1 MRATRGAILLVSA
14 LSLFADTRT
23 VTRTSAGDHETT
35 CTAFV
40 QGKNQ
45 RTECLNQDGS
55 EAVVTIHDWERNVT
69 YLLDLPSRK
78 YVELRGQNSDL
89 ILTLASWIAR
99 PPRFYESGKTVNI
112 YFETVDTGER
122 RQFFGRTAKHL
133 VIRSR
138 QIADPGACGLTQ
150 ESVRDGWYIP
160 ESDSRTTL
168 AGHIIMGMASS
179 GGRMCRDKLIFHGKP
194 GPPGIT
200 VLERNGSFTTEV
212 LEMSDAPLDKKLF
225 EVPSGFGKV
234 DSLPGQSA
242 MSASQRLAWEWAQL
256 ERAFNSWFE

>member
-1 MRATRGAILLVSA
+1 MRAARVAILLVSV
-14 LSLFADTRT
+14 LPLFAETRT
-23 VTRTSAGDHETT
+23 VTRTSSPETT
-35 CTAFV
+35 CTAYV
-40 QGKNQ
+40 EGKNE

-55 EAVVTIHDWERNVT
+55 DPLVTIRNSERNVM
-69 YLLDLPSRK
+69 YRLDLASRK
-78 YVELRGQNSDL
+78 YVESQFQNADL
-89 ILTLASWIAR
+89 ILTLAAWITR

-150 ESVRDGWYIP
+150 ESVREGWYIP

-168 AGHIIMGMASS
+168 AAHYIMGMASR
-179 GGRMCRDKLIFHGKP
+179 GGRICQDKLLFHGKP
-194 GPPGIT
+194 APPGIT
-200 VLERNGSFTTEV
+200 VLERNGSFTTEL
-212 LEMSDAPLDKKLF
+212 LELSEAPLGKKLF
-225 EVPSGFGKV
+225 EVPSGFEKV
-234 DSLPGQSA
+234 DSLPGQPT
-242 MSASQRLAWEWAQL
+242 MIASQRLTWEWAQL